1 MGHNKQKA
9 PVTSSN
15 QGEKLSHR
23 LCEILYKKFTLKNYE
38 NYKECMTGSQVSYL
52 TSHKFFVNS

>member
-1 MGHNKQKA
+1 MGHNKLKE

-15 QGEKLSHR
+15 QGV
-23 LCEILYKKFTLKNYE
+23 CEILYKKFTLKNYE
-38 NYKECMTGSQVSYL
+38 NYKEYMYDWVARAN